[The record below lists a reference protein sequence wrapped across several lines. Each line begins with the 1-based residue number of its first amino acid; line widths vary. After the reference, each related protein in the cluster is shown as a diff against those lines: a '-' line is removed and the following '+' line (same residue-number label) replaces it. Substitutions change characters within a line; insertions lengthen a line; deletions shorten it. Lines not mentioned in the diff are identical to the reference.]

1 MATDTIAVVELADFG
16 AAERARSQEVLQQE
30 PQRVRGVGAGR
41 AFEHHNEARSRGPFQ
56 GPFDRVGV
64 FGVLVGVRYDM
75 RLLAFRAG
83 LQPG

>member
-1 MATDTIAVVELADFG
+1 M
-16 AAERARSQEVLQQE
+16 
-30 PQRVRGVGAGR
+30 RGVGAGR
-41 AFEHHNEARSRGPFQ
+41 AFEHHNEARSRSPFQ